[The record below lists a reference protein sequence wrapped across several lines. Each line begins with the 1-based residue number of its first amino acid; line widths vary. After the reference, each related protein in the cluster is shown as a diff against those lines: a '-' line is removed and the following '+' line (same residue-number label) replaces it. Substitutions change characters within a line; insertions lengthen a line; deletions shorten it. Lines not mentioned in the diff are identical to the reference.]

1 MRNLPSCVALL
12 LTVLLLCS
20 LTAEVAT
27 AQPGPVGGEYR
38 ADIRFPEYMPM
49 WREGWAWFDDE
60 GERVRYAHPD
70 MLLGGY
76 LYASF
81 RNSTSQPL
89 SVKDVLL
96 EGVSLAEGVAPET
109 TPKGNPDDKYPSSLK
124 FSKLP
129 AEQLDRLV
137 AAGEPV
143 WWKVE
148 PLEIPPGGFGQ
159 VTVRLRR
166 DPRVE
171 KLTVRIP
178 GLPDAD
184 GRAVIATA
192 QRAPWFFS
200 VNFAETFDEIH
211 AYLRHPSGKGV
222 APQRIL
228 VDNRDVTARCR
239 VAADPAVDTVA
250 VVIKP
255 DRALKQSTWHLL
267 QADYAD
273 GMVARVNVGAWQ
285 PGLVYGMWGYS
296 RRADEDE
303 NRKFYL
309 EDMRVHHINTLLY
322 SIPGE
327 VRRFLRS
334 EEGQEYSRQTGIRAM
349 TNWSGDAVN
358 APFMF
363 LTDEPDAGDFRSMM
377 LDPDKRIGSLAQ
389 YLIARA
395 NMFRREEPTTPV
407 LLNIDNT
414 FKPENWYT
422 YAQLADVPCA
432 DPYYQEGMQSVYKV
446 DPVNLGAYLKPT
458 YVLGVGEI
466 YQSAG
471 APKPMHLI
479 LHTCRFDTKPEDFPF
494 RGPTVE
500 EKRIEVYYA
509 LAAGAKALSYW
520 WYTPYGEYYGV
531 GGDTPDMKAL
541 WKEIGLLGAEVR
553 TAEPVILYSSPAKMN
568 VHGPRMLWLRTL
580 VSGTDTLVVIV
591 ANENI
596 ASDRLG
602 TVVKPVEK
610 ARIKVDVPSW
620 IRAADVFEVDYKGTR
635 KVDYKAADATL
646 TVELGQVDLTR
657 MILVTSDAGLR
668 ARLQERYEKH
678 CAANV
683 AALLAK

>member
-1 MRNLPSCVALL
+1 MHHLPCCLGLL
-12 LTVLLLCS
+12 LMVSWLCS
-20 LTAEVAT
+20 LTTGVAT
-27 AQPGPVGGEYR
+27 AEPGPVGGEYR
-38 ADIRFPEYMPM
+38 ADIPFPEYMPM

-70 MLLGGY
+70 MPLGGH

-81 RNSTSQPL
+81 RNATGQPL

-96 EGVSLAEGVAPET
+96 EGVSLAQGVAPET
-109 TPKGNPDDKYPSSLK
+109 KPKGTPDDKYPSSLK

-129 AEQLDRLV
+129 AEQVARLA

-171 KLTVRIP
+171 KLTVQIP

-184 GRAVIATA
+184 GRVVINPA
-192 QRAPWFFS
+192 QPAPWFFS
-200 VNFAETFDEIH
+200 VNFAASFDEIH
-211 AYLRHPSGKGV
+211 AYLRHPGGQGV

-228 VDNRDVTARCR
+228 LDNRDVTARCR
-239 VAADPAVDTVA
+239 MAADPAVDTVA

-255 DRALKQSTWHLL
+255 PQPLKEGTWYLL

-273 GMVARVNVGAWQ
+273 GLVARVNLGAWQ

-296 RRADEDE
+296 RRANEEE

-327 VRRFLRS
+327 VRKFLRS
-334 EEGQEYSRQTGIRAM
+334 EEGREYSRRTGIRAM
-349 TNWSGDAVN
+349 TNWVGDA
-358 APFMF
+358 ADPPFMF
-363 LTDEPDAGDFRSMM
+363 LTDEPDAGDFRSQM
-377 LDPDKRIGSLAQ
+377 LDPDKRIGSLGQ
-389 YLIARA
+389 HLIERA
-395 NMFRREEPTTPV
+395 NMFRREQPETPV

-422 YAQLADVPCA
+422 YAQLADLPCA
-432 DPYYQEGMQSVYKV
+432 DPYYQEALQSVYKV
-446 DPVNLGAYLKPT
+446 DPTNLGPYLKPT

-466 YQSAG
+466 YHSAG

-479 LHTCRFDTKPEDFPF
+479 LHTCRFDFKPEDFPF
-494 RGPTVE
+494 RGPTVA

-531 GGDTPDMKAL
+531 GGDSPEMKAL

-553 TAEPVILYSSPAKMN
+553 TAEPVILYSSPAK
-568 VHGPRMLWLRTL
+568 VKVRGPRMLWVRTL
-580 VSGTDTLVVIV
+580 VSGTETLVIIA
-591 ANENI
+591 ANDNI

-610 ARIKVDVPSW
+610 ANLKVEVPSW
-620 IRAADVFEVDYKGTR
+620 LRPADVFEIDYRGTQ
-635 KVDYKAADATL
+635 KVDWKAADAELTL
-646 TVELGQVDLTR
+646 DLGQVELTR

-668 ARLQERYEKH
+668 ERLQNRYEEH
-678 CAANV
+678 FAANV
-683 AALLAK
+683 ATLLAE